1 MKKYLLLLYSYHKGN
16 IFLYISLSI
25 VIYILYYFKL
35 PTPLSLILK
44 PFGINYWSIG
54 LTRAGVQLMSL
65 NLKKAYEYNP
75 LIYPVFVIGIFHLF
89 IFPLIGSKNKLI

>member
-1 MKKYLLLLYSYHKGN
+1 MKKYLLLLYNYHKGN
-16 IFLYISLSI
+16 IFLYISLPI
-25 VIYILYYFKL
+25 VIYIFYYFKL

-54 LTRAGVQLMSL
+54 LTRASIQLISL

-75 LIYPVFVIGIFHLF
+75 LIYSVFIIGISHLLV
-89 IFPLIGSKNKLI
+89 FPLFNPKN